1 MTLELCLERI
11 QIRQFRNIEAL
22 DLDFSPHINVL
33 SGDNGQGKTSVLEA
47 VYLAATSRS
56 FRTERLKETVKE
68 GHDSCKVVQVVM
80 EAGIRRSQRVVIAS
94 TKKSYFVDDVRATRL
109 GEYAVR
115 TPVVIFHPG
124 DLELVSGGSG
134 GRRKLLDRV
143 ALYSD
148 PGSGDAR
155 GRYQRA
161 QKERQIVLERRG
173 PMAPECEVFEALM
186 AEHGA
191 RLQRAHRRAFED
203 LYRALEAIFAAMAAP
218 GTVLHCRFKAA
229 GSEDVAVFRDELQ
242 ARRAQD
248 LRRKAATFGPHKD
261 EIEIELL
268 GRSARHHASQGQ
280 QRILSLALKLAELE
294 CIREARGAHPV
305 LLLDDVSSELDPGRT
320 GAVYDLVRRWPS
332 QVLVTTTRPELFE
345 TGVGAGSE
353 RRDFKLAQG
362 TLVTS

>member
-1 MTLELCLERI
+1 LTLELRLERV

-22 DLDFSPHINVL
+22 DLDFCPQINVL

-56 FRTERLKETVKE
+56 FRTERLKETIKE
-68 GHDSCKVVQVVM
+68 GHDTCKVVQFVL
-80 EAGIRRSQRVVIAS
+80 EDGIRRNQRVVIAS
-94 TKKSYFVDDVRATRL
+94 SKKSYFVDDVRATRL
-109 GEYAVR
+109 GDYAVR

-124 DLELVSGGSG
+124 DLELVSGGST
-134 GRRKLLDRV
+134 GRRKLLARI
-143 ALYSD
+143 ALYTD

-161 QKERQIVLERRG
+161 QKERQTILERRG
-173 PMAPECEVFEALM
+173 ISAPECDVFEALM

-203 LYRALEAIFAAMAAP
+203 LYRALEGVFLAMAAP
-218 GTVLHCRFKAA
+218 GTALNCRFKAA
-229 GSEDVAVFRDELQ
+229 GSEEVPRFAQELF

-261 EIEIELL
+261 EVEIELL

-280 QRILSLALKLAELE
+280 QRILSLALKLAELQ

-305 LLLDDVSSELDPGRT
+305 LLLDDVSSELDPRRT

-345 TGVGAGSE
+345 TGLSDVAE
-353 RRDFKLAQG
+353 RRDFKLHQG
-362 TLVTS
+362 TLIVA